1 MWNQF
6 IRFFLLF
13 GVSFGVIA
21 GIITYLITY
30 SELVKHFA
38 EKEYP
43 RKLAIRSGLAAFV
56 FFLII
61 GAILGLFVVKQ

>member
-43 RKLAIRSGLAAFV
+43 RKLAIRSALVAFGV
-56 FFLII
+56 FLII
-61 GAILGLFVVKQ
+61 GAMLGLFVMRQ